1 MAVDFDAKLAGLTA
15 EIVRDAVQDYDRGDF
30 ARWLV
35 GCPPVIA
42 SAFPGS
48 WDMTGLLPGIAH
60 AQGAAGPAGL
70 RAVFGLPGRLPAV
83 RLPLAADLARQ
94 ARSAP
99 LMARL
104 EALAAWL
111 GPAGRLVNQ
120 VDELS
125 EADSADAAGWLGIG
139 RASLRYLWEYALT
152 SGWLELD
159 DAPAGG
165 QTRAVPSL
173 TARRWADG
181 EDSGT
186 VHVWAVIFASVLAA
200 ALDVA
205 AAADPDAARKLNF
218 RGQGPAVAILLFL
231 ARRSG
236 LSRAEVSD
244 LVMAGVVGGPAPA
257 RTLRAWDAWVREHG
271 HPARVLLGDL
281 AALGAVTV
289 ADTDSGAVGLTA
301 PALWAMRELL
311 CCEGI
316 DIPLLPANVAQMS
329 AGDLIA
335 LAEGVTE
342 AEFDTASAAWVEGR
356 GPEQAARE
364 LLAFAAS
371 ADARERLTAVN
382 LTRRIGVAA
391 HMAWRQAMRRPE
403 LRGYAR
409 IALSVVAGELPDST
423 LPLVLEPKPDDL
435 TWVATDLLAL
445 ACGDEDPAP
454 EQVAAQF
461 REAVPP
467 GEESWI
473 FDLMSRS
480 SHPDVV
486 QVLTVLGRH
495 HPDRR
500 VARHARRAAH
510 AAARSR
516 TAAAAAAAAAGAAG
530 AAGAAARPEPAP
542 ARPPGH

>member
-1 MAVDFDAKLAGLTA
+1 MAVDFDAELAGLAA
-15 EIVRDAVQDYDRGDF
+15 EIVRDAVQDYDRGDI
-30 ARWLV
+30 APWLV

-42 SAFPGS
+42 AGFPGG
-48 WDMTGLLPGIAH
+48 WDMPGLFPGIAH
-60 AQGAAGPAGL
+60 AQGAAGPVSL
-70 RAVFGLPGRLPAV
+70 RRVFGLPGTLPAV
-83 RLPLAADLARQ
+83 RLPPAADLARQ

-104 EALAAWL
+104 EALSAWL
-111 GPAGRLVNQ
+111 GPAGRFVNQ
-120 VDELS
+120 VDELP
-125 EADSADAAGWLGIG
+125 EADSADAAAWLGIG
-139 RASLRYLWEYALT
+139 AAYLRYLWEYALT
-152 SGWLELD
+152 SGWFELD

-165 QTRAVPSL
+165 QARAVPGL

-181 EDSGT
+181 DDPGT
-186 VHVWAVIFASVLAA
+186 LHVWAVIFASVLAA
-200 ALDVA
+200 ALEVA
-205 AAADPDAARKLNF
+205 ASADPDAARKLNF
-218 RGQGPAVAILLFL
+218 RGQGPAVAMLLFL

-236 LSRAEVSD
+236 MSRAEVSE
-244 LVMAGVVGGPAPA
+244 LVMDGVAGGSAST
-257 RTLRAWDAWVREHG
+257 RTLRARDAWVREHG
-271 HPARVLLGDL
+271 DPARILLGDL

-316 DIPLLPANVAQMS
+316 DIPLVPASLAGMS
-329 AGDLIA
+329 AGDLVA
-335 LAEGVTE
+335 MAEGVTE
-342 AEFDTASAAWVEGR
+342 TEFDATSAAWVDGR

-364 LLAFAAS
+364 LLGFAAS
-371 ADARERLTAVN
+371 ADARERLAAVN
-382 LTRRIGVAA
+382 LTRRIGIAA
-391 HMAWRQAMRRPE
+391 GMAWRQAMRRPE

-409 IALSVVAGELPDST
+409 IALSAVAGELPDST
-423 LPLVLEPKPDDL
+423 LPLVLEPEPDDL

-445 ACGDEDPAP
+445 ACGDEDPDP
-454 EQVAAQF
+454 GQVAGQF

-467 GEESWI
+467 GGESWI

-486 QVLTVLGRH
+486 RVLTVLGRH

-510 AAARSR
+510 AAARNR
-516 TAAAAAAAAAGAAG
+516 IAAATPR
-530 AAGAAARPEPAP
+530 ARAEPTP
-542 ARPPGH
+542 ARPVGH